1 MLNRQKITHMTI
13 RNNETMAN
21 KDFFE
26 RGLPKWPALI
36 VTGKAVTKEQA
47 SEIIIRT
54 NGDSSCNDNE
64 FSNRVAELIYDVK
77 IPDHLIH
84 NYDQV
89 NTAIEKKLGIEEG
102 EEREKWSKVWGYRD
116 EKRAEL
122 EIIELSYLHNS
133 RICSSWIG
141 GPHGWCDWEGNIEC
155 SNYNIGKW
163 PGIEEVYNEWK
174 KIAKAFPFLDLRCQ
188 LANHEASSPEMS
200 ENPGPVVEFIVK
212 GGKVKM
218 VEPKE
223 YLKIPVFGPMRNLS
237 YRDSEIGCT
246 LEMLETGIKQIK
258 AKEKHEL
265 A

>member
-1 MLNRQKITHMTI
+1 MK
-13 RNNETMAN
+13 N
-21 KDFFE
+21 KDFFNL
-26 RGLPKWPALI
+26 GLPKLPALI
-36 VTGKAVTKEQA
+36 VKGEKITPEQA

-89 NTAIEKKLGIEEG
+89 NTAIEKKLGIEEEVEG
-102 EEREKWSKVWGYRD
+102 EKWEKWSKVWGYRD

-122 EIIELSYLHNS
+122 EIIELSYLDNS
-133 RICSSWIG
+133 QICSSWIG
-141 GPHGWCDWEGNIEC
+141 GPHGWCDWEGNIGC

-163 PGIEEVYNEWK
+163 PGVEEVYNEWK
-174 KIAKAFPFLDLRCQ
+174 SIAKAFPFLDLRCQ

-212 GGKVKM
+212 AGKVKM
-218 VEPKE
+218 VIPKDYIE
-223 YLKIPVFGPMRNLS
+223 IPEFGPIRNIGD
-237 YRDSEIGCT
+237 RDSEIGCT
-246 LEMLETGIKQIK
+246 IEKLNDALEMVR
-258 AKEKHEL
+258 EKKRTREIV
-265 A
+265 